1 MKKIILTVVALSAFG
16 FANAQKKMESNLGF
30 AKGDVFVSGALK
42 FSSDSKV
49 YNYKEDNFV
58 FAPSLGYFVTDNIAL
73 GVNLN
78 LGSGSVQATSTS
90 GKSKTS
96 TFGAGIAGRYYFTPA
111 SQFTL
116 FVELGAAF
124 GTVKSTPVLGNSTK
138 VNSFGVALAPGLDYF
153 VSKNFSLETKIAL
166 LSYAS
171 GKGDWTGAENA
182 SSVRF
187 GADWTSFTFGAN
199 YKF

>member
-1 MKKIILTVVALSAFG
+1 MKKIILTVVALSVFG
-16 FANAQKKMESNLGF
+16 FANAQNKKESNLGF
-30 AKGDVFVSGALK
+30 VKGDVFVSGALK
-42 FSSDSKV
+42 FGSDSKV
-49 YNYKEDNFV
+49 SYYKQDSFV
-58 FAPSLGYFVTDNIAL
+58 FAPSVGYFVTDNIAL
-73 GVNLN
+73 GVNFDV
-78 LGSGSVQATSTS
+78 GSGSVQATSTS

-96 TFGAGIAGRYYFTPA
+96 TFAAGLAGRYYFTPA

-116 FVELGAAF
+116 FAELGAAF
-124 GTVKSTPVLGNSTK
+124 GMVKSTPVLGNITK

-166 LSYAS
+166 LSYTS
-171 GKGDWTGAENA
+171 SKGDWTGAEKA